1 MIKYINKLVKLYGDV
16 HNSGNYIL
24 SYKLHSVIIDMIE
37 DDQISVNEST
47 EIIKELGEA
56 RNIKTT

>member
-16 HNSGNYIL
+16 NNSGNYIL
-24 SYKLHSVIIDMIE
+24 SYKIHSIIIDMIE

>member
-1 MIKYINKLVKLYGDV
+1 MIKYINKLVKLYGDSN
-16 HNSGNYIL
+16 NSGNHVL
-24 SYKLHSVIIDMIE
+24 SYKIHSIIIDMIE